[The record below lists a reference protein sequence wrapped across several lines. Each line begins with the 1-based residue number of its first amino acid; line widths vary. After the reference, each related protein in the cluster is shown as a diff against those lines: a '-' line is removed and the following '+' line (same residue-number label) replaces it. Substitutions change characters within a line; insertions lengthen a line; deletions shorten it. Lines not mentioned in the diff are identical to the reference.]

1 MDKQKLISVTLIIVI
16 LNLVFPQNATLKE
29 INQKTNSET
38 FSFQEKNIIAVS
50 RLPEAKERKPRKT
63 IYLTVT
69 AYSSSRD
76 ETDGDPFTTASGAR
90 VKDGII
96 AHNRLPFGTKVRF
109 PEVFGEKTFT
119 VEDRLNPRH
128 GQYIADIWMPSKQLA
143 KQWGAKVLKMEIL

>member
-1 MDKQKLISVTLIIVI
+1 MLLVVF
-16 LNLVFPQNATLKE
+16 NLVFPQNASLKE
-29 INQKTNSET
+29 IDPKINQNSGNLQQTIYNQEDYRFLINQKS
-38 FSFQEKNIIAVS
+38 
-50 RLPEAKERKPRKT
+50 LPEAKDKKPRK
-63 IYLTVT
+63 IMYLTVT

-76 ETDGDPFTTASGAR
+76 ETDGDPFTTASGEK

-96 AHNRLPFGTKVRF
+96 AHNLLPFGTKVRF
-109 PEVFGEKTFT
+109 PEVFGGKIFT